1 MPNNLNFAVHLDTKE
16 FDKNIRE
23 AEALAKKFNITMSTA
38 LDFSKKLK
46 GLSTTPKQMAD
57 AYSKII
63 TAQAKANTEAAKAN
77 VLKEKANVERLKGVK
92 LQQQITNA
100 AKGTRGAL
108 SGINSELSVQSR
120 LLSNV
125 KTLFTTYVS
134 VFAVKNFLQELAQ
147 VRGEFELQQVALR
160 AIMQDAKA
168 ADKTFGQLKGL
179 AIESPFT
186 FSELASYAKML
197 SAYNIANDE
206 LFDTTKR
213 LADLSAGLGVDM
225 QRIILAYGQVRSAEF
240 LRGQE
245 VRQFSE
251 AGINLVGE
259 LAKQFSEL
267 EGRVVSAGETFDK
280 ISKRE
285 VPFAM
290 VKKVLDDLTSEG
302 GRFYDQQ
309 RIQAETTYGMLR
321 KLSDT
326 YMQMLNDIGQS
337 NDGVIKG
344 SIQVLLDLMKN
355 WRQVSAA
362 VMTVVNA
369 YIAYK
374 ATGILQHIY
383 NHVAALNRLV
393 RMQGAATVAQK
404 LLNNTI
410 KANPLGLLISL
421 ITGAVTALLAFT
433 NANEETAQS
442 VGELQQAVIDEGKEV
457 NRLVA
462 TINDHTTSEEKRKKA
477 FAELASLQ
485 PKIVE
490 GLNAENIET
499 AKLTENVK
507 KYNDEL
513 IRRNVLAKYE
523 DKLSDAAKTRTSA
536 ATDLGIKENEIR
548 KYLLN
553 LQAQLQSGRITVHR
567 KGYIDTKQEFLK
579 NYLRE
584 INNIISSTDSWYE
597 KIERVKKIT
606 GGLYGQYGFVGYGKI
621 SDLVTNYR
629 EAKKTLDDAQQSYED
644 AEKEVEEY
652 KKYFVQVF
660 DGVKDSG
667 EEVET
672 TIDRINKAIM
682 SLKGFD
688 PDLLKSVQ
696 ISKDITSVKDAIA
709 SLREKAKSYSDEL
722 KDMESSKE
730 GIIYTKEDIA
740 RVRQM
745 SELYTAIVNQIIE
758 PNKKQSSKGSKKNPI
773 LEQIKA
779 ELQTLEKARSLYEN
793 LRKTQSEDSALGEVE
808 KQFGIKVDDA
818 SFNAARQDILNR
830 LLALGD
836 DARDVAIKLS
846 IDIAK
851 DASDKLKQQL
861 DNAKT
866 EYDEYLKNFDF
877 YKSLRESGMSK
888 ERAIKLSF
896 GVDSNELKSSL
907 HNIQEYISKTF
918 NEDIRLFDDTK
929 PIIGQIQNI
938 KKVIGQEMQDIFG
951 SGNVDLLNR
960 PIVDTQELLK
970 KGWENVGDGIATLFS
985 SQYGILDKNGNEVEI
1000 LVTPI
1005 LPDGS
1010 VLSPAELENYVNN
1023 TLQGNDILSA
1033 DDKKIVISVGISTD
1047 GVAGDILHQ
1056 MQDVFYNID
1065 DYGLKTIPEKL
1076 QEYISDTFKLGGKSA
1091 PQLDFSIN
1099 ADPIK
1104 AQLTALGIEWESLTD
1119 KEKDAINAAI
1129 GYQQT
1134 AIKSAQDVQQALE
1147 EWGMEDFN
1155 IGEGGIYAIN
1165 KLLHDLSMQEK
1176 KAKKRADEIKI
1187 SNQLKYEEGKIT
1199 EDVYNENLAL
1209 IENLYDKELEYI
1221 KRNAQ
1226 ARLDGMAQSIADEF
1240 QSKSGY
1246 NKTLA
1251 SKGNALFSGNY
1262 KAALKALR
1270 DFQKNGF
1277 TDEQKQ
1283 RLRERGLDENV
1294 VAEATEKML
1303 KAAKN
1308 EELAAKFNEASSAA
1322 ATLSQAMTALGEEG
1336 LATAFSMM
1344 SNVAGI
1350 AENIISQNYMQAAA
1364 SAITMV
1370 TNIIAQNKAAN
1381 EAAAQSAWEYAE
1393 ALKELNRERLLESTE
1408 SIFGTND
1415 MARLKAYG
1423 KIMRDARES
1432 ANSALSEKITA
1443 SNFSGNLSAFS
1454 DYFGKNRFE
1463 NITSDMRSGWQK
1475 FWGSKKNQ
1483 VNLATSDIYD
1493 EFGNIDVD
1501 KLSAWYDAYS
1511 KGLSKKDKQFV
1522 EGLINDLQAYEEALE
1537 GMKDYISGI
1546 FDNLASD
1553 IADSMIES
1561 FKATGNAVADLEDV
1575 FDDLGETILK
1585 SLLQSMIMDK
1595 VLKEY
1600 EDEVFGLY
1608 EDFSKGGMSEEEFA
1622 SKAGNLLSEIEGAT
1636 MNLGD
1641 FWNKILEYIKESGL
1655 TSLTSE
1661 DATSLGGTIQG
1672 ITENTAELLGSYL
1685 NAIRQAVLK
1694 QYPQFIY
1701 ANNTL
1706 IGIWGEMEEFYPTCT
1721 EYLHNIEAHSADI
1734 SLTTKQILLAIQKIA
1749 TPAGDRIRIA

>member
-46 GLSTTPKQMAD
+46 GLGTTPKQMAD
-57 AYSKII
+57 AYSKMI
-63 TAQAKANTEAAKAN
+63 TAQAKANTEAAKGN

-100 AKGTRGAL
+100 AKGTRGVL
-108 SGINSELSVQSR
+108 NGINSDLSVQSR

-197 SAYNIANDE
+197 SAYNIDNDE

-337 NDGVIKG
+337 NDGVIKDG
-344 SIQVLLDLMKN
+344 IQLLLDLMKN
-355 WRQVSAA
+355 WDGVARVLK
-362 VMTVVNA
+362 TVVVT
-369 YIAYK
+369 YGTYK
-374 ATGILQHIY
+374 ALNIVNNIWQQ
-383 NHVAALNRLV
+383 NQALARLI
-393 RMQGAATVAQK
+393 RMQGAATTAQHA
-404 LLNNTI
+404 LNNAF
-410 KANPLGLLISL
+410 KAANRANIVIGVLSALAGVFALFNKDAKSTAEIISDLGQKVAELEEPIVKINTLIAKYEQLSS
-421 ITGAVTALLAFT
+421 IT
-433 NANEETAQS
+433 
-442 VGELQQAVIDEGKEV
+442 
-457 NRLVA
+457 NRD
-462 TINDHTTSEEKRKKA
+462 IREN
-477 FAELASLQ
+477 AELANTVQALSRALDGCVTSFDAQ
-485 PKIVE
+485 GRAIDI
-490 GLNAENIET
+490 NIRK
-499 AKLTENVK
+499 AKELR
-507 KYNDEL
+507 DEL
-513 IRRNVLAKYE
+513 IESTKILYQSDINDAKSKIE
-523 DKLSDAAKTRTSA
+523 
-536 ATDLGIKENEIR
+536 ENE
-548 KYLLN
+548 K
-553 LQAQLQSGRITVHR
+553 
-567 KGYIDTKQEFLK
+567 
-579 NYLRE
+579 E
-584 INNIISSTDSWYE
+584 INKQNIRISEFEKRLNRENLPNRKWYE
-597 KIERVKKIT
+597 EQLEKARAAVAKLRIEQEKLRQAIADSEAA
-606 GGLYGQYGFVGYGKI
+606 I
-621 SDLVTNYR
+621 SDLNRKSLGEEGLVEWQKKFNEIINNLNIPKDFIGRFLISDYKTSRSDAINR
-629 EAKKTLDDAQQSYED
+629 IKSELETATDELEIAKKLEIVDKDEIKRAED
-644 AEKEVEEY
+644 YLAI
-652 KKYFVQVF
+652 VQ
-660 DGVKDSG
+660 K
-667 EEVET
+667 
-672 TIDRINKAIM
+672 
-682 SLKGFD
+682 
-688 PDLLKSVQ
+688 
-696 ISKDITSVKDAIA
+696 IA
-709 SLREKAKSYSDEL
+709 SKFNISLDSNKNVKSPEKQA
-722 KDMESSKE
+722 
-730 GIIYTKEDIA
+730 
-740 RVRQM
+740 
-745 SELYTAIVNQIIE
+745 
-758 PNKKQSSKGSKKNPI
+758 

-793 LRKTQSEDSALGEVE
+793 LRKSQSEDEALAEVD
-808 KQFGIKVDDA
+808 KRFGVKVDDA

-836 DARDVAIKLS
+836 DAREVAIKLS

-877 YKSLRESGMSK
+877 YKSLRQSGMSK
-888 ERAIKLSF
+888 EQAIKLSF
-896 GVDSNELKSSL
+896 DVDSNELKSSL

-918 NEDIRLFDDTK
+918 NKDISLFDDTK
-929 PIIGQIQNI
+929 PIIGQIHDI
-938 KKVIGQEMQDIFG
+938 KKVIGREMQDIFG
-951 SGNVDLLNR
+951 SGNVGLLNR
-960 PIVDTQELLK
+960 PIIDTQELLK

-1010 VLSPAELENYVNN
+1010 VLSPAELEDYVHN

-1033 DDKKIVISVGISTD
+1033 DDKKIVISVGVSTD

-1056 MQDVFYNID
+1056 MQDVFYNIG
-1065 DYGLKTIPEKL
+1065 DYGLKSIPEKL
-1076 QEYISDTFKLGGKSA
+1076 QEYISDTFRLGGKSV

-1104 AQLTALGIEWESLTD
+1104 AQLKALGIEWDSLTD

-1155 IGEGGIYAIN
+1155 IGEGSIYAIN

-1176 KAKKRADEIKI
+1176 KAKKRADELRL
-1187 SNQLKYEEGKIT
+1187 SNQLKYEEGNIT
-1199 EDVYNENLAL
+1199 EEVYNENLAR

-1221 KRNAQ
+1221 KRNSQ

-1270 DFQKNGF
+1270 DFQKYGF

-1283 RLRERGLDENV
+1283 RLREHGLDENV

-1308 EELAAKFNEASSAA
+1308 EELASKFNETSSAA
-1322 ATLSQAMTALGEEG
+1322 ATLSQAMTALGNEG

-1344 SNVAGI
+1344 SDVAGI
-1350 AENIISQNYMQAAA
+1350 AGNIVSGNYMQAAG
-1364 SAITMV
+1364 SMISMI

-1393 ALKELNRERLLESTE
+1393 ALKELNRERLLESAE
-1408 SIFGTND
+1408 GIFGTND
-1415 MARLKAYG
+1415 MAQLKAYG

-1443 SNFSGNLSAFS
+1443 SNFSGDLFALSE
-1454 DYFGKNRFE
+1454 YFGKNRFE

-1475 FWGSKKNQ
+1475 FWGSSKNQ
-1483 VNLATSDIYD
+1483 ISLVKSDIYD

-1501 KLSAWYDAYS
+1501 KLSAWYDKYS
-1511 KGLSKKDKQFV
+1511 KGLSQKDKQFV

-1546 FDNLASD
+1546 FGDLASD

-1622 SKAGNLLSEIEGAT
+1622 NKASGLLSEIEGAT
-1636 MNLGD
+1636 ISLGD
-1641 FWNKILEYIKESGL
+1641 FWNKILEYVKDTGL
-1655 TSLTSE
+1655 TNLTDES
-1661 DATSLGGTIQG
+1661 ATSLGGTIQG

-1694 QYPQFIY
+1694 QYPQFVY

-1721 EYLHNIEAHSADI
+1721 EYLHNIEAHSANI
-1734 SLTTKQILLAIQKIA
+1734 LETTKEILGVLKGVVS
-1749 TPAGDRIRIA
+1749 PSGYKLRIE

>member
-46 GLSTTPKQMAD
+46 GFGKTPKQMAD
-57 AYSKII
+57 GYVKATI
-63 TAQAKANTEAAKAN
+63 AQAKLNIAIT
-77 VLKEKANVERLKGVK
+77 KERIEREKLNQEKLKGVK
-92 LQQQITNA
+92 LQQQIMNA
-100 AKGTRGAL
+100 AKGTRGVL
-108 SGINSELSVQSR
+108 NGINSDLSVQSR

-197 SAYNIANDE
+197 SAYNIPNDE

-344 SIQVLLDLMKN
+344 SIQVLLDLMKH
-355 WRQVSAA
+355 WKLIAA
-362 VMTVVNA
+362 TLATVIA
-369 YIAYK
+369 GYTAYK
-374 ATGILQHIY
+374 ATGVVQYIGRQID
-383 NHVAALNRLV
+383 VLNRLV
-393 RMQGAATVAQK
+393 RIQGKAITVQR

-410 KANPLGLLISL
+410 KSNPWGLALSVLASAI
-421 ITGAVTALLAFT
+421 TALMAFS
-433 NANEETAQS
+433 NANEETALS
-442 VGELQQAVIDEGKEV
+442 VGELQQAIIDEGQEV

-462 TINDHTTSEEKRKKA
+462 TINDHTTSEERRKKA

-513 IRRNVLAKYE
+513 IRRNVLARYQDKYSDALKNEE
-523 DKLSDAAKTRTSA
+523 DIATQLKDKEFEISNLLLGIQSKIHAEDGVKVYKNGKDALKEYATAVNDIIAGTDNWFEKLNKIKKLSKEYSVYGISQEDMRTASIEYTRLLSELESAKNKT
-536 ATDLGIKENEIR
+536 KEAN
-548 KYLLN
+548 K
-553 LQAQLQSGRITVHR
+553 V
-567 KGYIDTKQEFLK
+567 
-579 NYLRE
+579 
-584 INNIISSTDSWYE
+584 
-597 KIERVKKIT
+597 V
-606 GGLYGQYGFVGYGKI
+606 
-621 SDLVTNYR
+621 
-629 EAKKTLDDAQQSYED
+629 EA
-644 AEKEVEEY
+644 Y
-652 KKYFVQVF
+652 KKNMMQVF
-660 DGVKDSG
+660 DGATDSG
-667 EEVET
+667 EEFET
-672 TIDRINKAIM
+672 AIDRLNQAIM

-688 PDLLKSVQ
+688 PDLLKSAQ
-696 ISKDITSVKDAIA
+696 IGKDVTSVKDAID
-709 SLREKAKSYSDEL
+709 SLREKAKFYSDEL

-745 SELYTAIVNQIIE
+745 SELYTAIKNQILE
-758 PNKKQSSKGSKKNPI
+758 PNKVQSGKGKNPI

-793 LRKTQSEDSALGEVE
+793 LRKTQSEDEALAEVD
-808 KQFGIKVDDA
+808 KRFGVKVDDA

-877 YKSLRESGMSK
+877 YKSLRKSGMSK
-888 ERAIKLSF
+888 EQAIKLSF
-896 GVDSNELKSSL
+896 DVDSNELKSSL

-918 NEDIRLFDDTK
+918 NKDIRLFDDTK
-929 PIIGQIQNI
+929 PIIGQIHDI
-938 KKVIGQEMQDIFG
+938 KKVIGREMQDIFG
-951 SGNVDLLNR
+951 SGNVDILNR

-1010 VLSPAELENYVNN
+1010 VLSPAELEDYVHN

-1033 DDKKIVISVGISTD
+1033 DDKKIVISVGVSTD

-1056 MQDVFYNID
+1056 MQDVFYNIG
-1065 DYGLKTIPEKL
+1065 DYGLKSIPEKL
-1076 QEYISDTFKLGGKSA
+1076 QEYISDTFKLGGKSV

-1104 AQLTALGIEWESLTD
+1104 AQLKALGIEWDSLTD

-1176 KAKKRADEIKI
+1176 KAKKRADELRL
-1187 SNQLKYEEGKIT
+1187 SNQLKYEEGNIT
-1199 EDVYNENLAL
+1199 EEVYNENLAR

-1221 KRNAQ
+1221 KRNSQ

-1270 DFQKNGF
+1270 DFQKYGF

-1322 ATLSQAMTALGEEG
+1322 ATLSQAMTALGNEG

-1350 AENIISQNYMQAAA
+1350 AENIVSSNYMQAAG
-1364 SAITMV
+1364 SMISMI

-1393 ALKELNRERLLESTE
+1393 ALKELNRERLLESA
-1408 SIFGTND
+1408 SGIFGTND
-1415 MARLKAYG
+1415 MAQLKAYG

-1432 ANSALSEKITA
+1432 ANSALSEKITV
-1443 SNFSGNLSAFS
+1443 SNFGRDFS
-1454 DYFGKNRFE
+1454 MLGDYFGKNRFE

-1475 FWGSKKNQ
+1475 FWGSSKNQ
-1483 VNLATSDIYD
+1483 ISLVKSDIYD

-1511 KGLSKKDKQFV
+1511 KGLSQKDKQFV

-1546 FDNLASD
+1546 FGDLASD
-1553 IADSMIES
+1553 ITDSMLES
-1561 FKATGNAVADLEDV
+1561 FKATGSAIGDLEDA
-1575 FDDLGETILK
+1575 FNNLGETIFK
-1585 SLLQSMIMDK
+1585 SLFKSMLIDQ
-1595 VLKEY
+1595 VLKKY
-1600 EDEVFGLY
+1600 EDDILRIFTKYGSGE
-1608 EDFSKGGMSEEEFA
+1608 MSEEE
-1622 SKAGNLLSEIEGAT
+1622 LAT
-1636 MNLGD
+1636 TLGD
-1641 FWNKILEYIKESGL
+1641 IVGAMKKDVDSMGHVADVLLGIMEDQGLSFGDKEN
-1655 TSLTSE
+1655 
-1661 DATSLGGTIQG
+1661 ATSLGGTIQG

-1694 QYPQFIY
+1694 QYPQFVY

-1721 EYLHNIEAHSADI
+1721 EYLHNIEAHSANI
-1734 SLTTKQILLAIQKIA
+1734 LETTKEILGVLKGVVS
-1749 TPAGDRIRIA
+1749 PSGYKLRIE

>member
-46 GLSTTPKQMAD
+46 GLGTTPKQMAD
-57 AYSKII
+57 AYSKMI
-63 TAQAKANTEAAKAN
+63 TAQAKANTEAAKGN

-197 SAYNIANDE
+197 SAYNIDNDE

-344 SIQVLLDLMKN
+344 SIQLLLDLMKN
-355 WRQVSAA
+355 WDGVARILK
-362 VMTVVNA
+362 TVVVT
-369 YIAYK
+369 YGTYK
-374 ATGILQHIY
+374 ALNIVNNIWQQ
-383 NHVAALNRLV
+383 NQALARLI
-393 RMQGAATVAQK
+393 RMQGAATTAQHA
-404 LLNNTI
+404 LNNAF
-410 KANPLGLLISL
+410 KAANRANVVIGVLSALAGVFALFNKDAKSTVEIISDLGQKVAELEEPIVKINTLIAKYEQLSS
-421 ITGAVTALLAFT
+421 IT
-433 NANEETAQS
+433 
-442 VGELQQAVIDEGKEV
+442 
-457 NRLVA
+457 NRD
-462 TINDHTTSEEKRKKA
+462 IREN
-477 FAELASLQ
+477 AELANTVQALSRALDGCVTSFDAQGRAIDINIRKAKELRDELIESTKILYQSDINDAKSKIEENEKEINKQNIRISEFEKRLSRENLPNRKWHEEQLEKARAAVAKLRIEQEKLRQAIADSEAAISDLNRKSLGE
-485 PKIVE
+485 E
-490 GLNAENIET
+490 GLVEWQKKFNEIINNLNIPKDFIGRFLISDYKTSRSDAINRIKSELETATDELET
-499 AKLTENVK
+499 AKKLEIVDK
-507 KYNDEL
+507 DE
-513 IRRNVLAKYE
+513 IKRAEDYLA
-523 DKLSDAAKTRTSA
+523 
-536 ATDLGIKENEIR
+536 I
-548 KYLLN
+548 
-553 LQAQLQSGRITVHR
+553 
-567 KGYIDTKQEFLK
+567 
-579 NYLRE
+579 
-584 INNIISSTDSWYE
+584 
-597 KIERVKKIT
+597 
-606 GGLYGQYGFVGYGKI
+606 
-621 SDLVTNYR
+621 
-629 EAKKTLDDAQQSYED
+629 
-644 AEKEVEEY
+644 
-652 KKYFVQVF
+652 VQ
-660 DGVKDSG
+660 K
-667 EEVET
+667 
-672 TIDRINKAIM
+672 
-682 SLKGFD
+682 
-688 PDLLKSVQ
+688 
-696 ISKDITSVKDAIA
+696 IA
-709 SLREKAKSYSDEL
+709 SKFNISLDS
-722 KDMESSKE
+722 
-730 GIIYTKEDIA
+730 
-740 RVRQM
+740 
-745 SELYTAIVNQIIE
+745 
-758 PNKKQSSKGSKKNPI
+758 NKKVESPEKQA

-793 LRKTQSEDSALGEVE
+793 LRKTQSEDEAFAEVD
-808 KQFGIKVDDA
+808 KRFGVKVDDA

-877 YKSLRESGMSK
+877 YKSLRQSGMSK
-888 ERAIKLSF
+888 EQAIKLSF
-896 GVDSNELKSSL
+896 DVDSDSL
-907 HNIQEYISKTF
+907 
-918 NEDIRLFDDTK
+918 
-929 PIIGQIQNI
+929 P
-938 KKVIGQEMQDIFG
+938 
-951 SGNVDLLNR
+951 
-960 PIVDTQELLK
+960 
-970 KGWENVGDGIATLFS
+970 
-985 SQYGILDKNGNEVEI
+985 
-1000 LVTPI
+1000 
-1005 LPDGS
+1005 
-1010 VLSPAELENYVNN
+1010 
-1023 TLQGNDILSA
+1023 
-1033 DDKKIVISVGISTD
+1033 
-1047 GVAGDILHQ
+1047 
-1056 MQDVFYNID
+1056 
-1065 DYGLKTIPEKL
+1065 TIPEKL
-1076 QEYISDTFKLGGKSA
+1076 QEYISDTFKFGGKSV

-1104 AQLTALGIEWESLTD
+1104 AQLKALGIEWDSLTD

-1176 KAKKRADEIKI
+1176 KAKKRADELRL
-1187 SNQLKYEEGKIT
+1187 SNQLKYEEGNIT
-1199 EDVYNENLAL
+1199 EEVYNENLAR

-1221 KRNAQ
+1221 KRNSQ

-1270 DFQKNGF
+1270 DFQKYGF

-1308 EELAAKFNEASSAA
+1308 EELAAKFNEALSAA
-1322 ATLSQAMTALGEEG
+1322 ATLSQAMTALGNEG

-1350 AENIISQNYMQAAA
+1350 AGNIVSGNYMQAAG
-1364 SAITMV
+1364 SMISMI

-1393 ALKELNRERLLESTE
+1393 ALKELNRERLLESA
-1408 SIFGTND
+1408 SGIFGTND
-1415 MARLKAYG
+1415 MAQLKAYG

-1443 SNFSGNLSAFS
+1443 SNFGRDFS
-1454 DYFGKNRFE
+1454 MLGDYFGKNRFE
-1463 NITSDMRSGWQK
+1463 SITSDMRSGWQK
-1475 FWGSKKNQ
+1475 FWGSSKNQ
-1483 VNLATSDIYD
+1483 ISLVKSDIYD

-1511 KGLSKKDKQFV
+1511 KGLSQKDKQFV

-1546 FDNLASD
+1546 FGDLASD

-1600 EDEVFGLY
+1600 EDKVFGLY

-1622 SKAGNLLSEIEGAT
+1622 NKASGLLSEIEGAT

-1641 FWNKILEYIKESGL
+1641 FWNKILEYVKDTGL
-1655 TSLTSE
+1655 TNLTDE
-1661 DATSLGGTIQG
+1661 NATSLGGTIQG

-1694 QYPQFIY
+1694 QYPQFVY

-1721 EYLHNIEAHSADI
+1721 EYLHNIEAHSANI
-1734 SLTTKQILLAIQKIA
+1734 LETTKEILGVLKGVVS
-1749 TPAGDRIRIA
+1749 PSGYKLRIE

>member
-46 GLSTTPKQMAD
+46 GLGTTPKQMAD
-57 AYSKII
+57 AYSKMI
-63 TAQAKANTEAAKAN
+63 TAQAKANTEAAKGN

-355 WRQVSAA
+355 WRKVSAA

-383 NHVAALNRLV
+383 NHIAALKRLV
-393 RMQGAATVAQK
+393 RMKGAATVAQK

-410 KANPLGLLISL
+410 KANPLGLVISL

-433 NANEETAQS
+433 NANKETAQS
-442 VGELQQAVIDEGKEV
+442 VGELQQAVIDEGQEV

-462 TINDHTTSEEKRKKA
+462 TINDHTTSEERRKKA
-477 FAELASLQ
+477 FAELASIQ

-499 AKLTENVK
+499 EKLTENVK

-523 DKLSDAAKTRTSA
+523 DKLSDAAKTRTTA

-567 KGYIDTKQEFLK
+567 KGYVDTKQEFLK

-597 KIERVKKIT
+597 KIERVNKIT
-606 GGLYGQYGFVGYGKI
+606 GGLYGQYGFIGYGKI
-621 SDLVTNYR
+621 SDLATNYR
-629 EAKKTLDDAQQSYED
+629 EAKKTLDDTQQSYED

-696 ISKDITSVKDAIA
+696 ISKDITSVKDAID
-709 SLREKAKSYSDEL
+709 SLREKAKFYSDEL
-722 KDMESSKE
+722 KEMESSKE

-745 SELYTAIVNQIIE
+745 SELYNAIKNQILE
-758 PNKKQSSKGSKKNPI
+758 PNKVQSGKGKNPI

-793 LRKTQSEDSALGEVE
+793 LRKTQSEDEAFAEVD
-808 KQFGIKVDDA
+808 KRFGVKVDDA

-877 YKSLRESGMSK
+877 YKSLRQSGMSK
-888 ERAIKLSF
+888 EQAIKLSF
-896 GVDSNELKSSL
+896 DVDSDSL
-907 HNIQEYISKTF
+907 
-918 NEDIRLFDDTK
+918 
-929 PIIGQIQNI
+929 P
-938 KKVIGQEMQDIFG
+938 
-951 SGNVDLLNR
+951 
-960 PIVDTQELLK
+960 
-970 KGWENVGDGIATLFS
+970 
-985 SQYGILDKNGNEVEI
+985 
-1000 LVTPI
+1000 
-1005 LPDGS
+1005 
-1010 VLSPAELENYVNN
+1010 
-1023 TLQGNDILSA
+1023 
-1033 DDKKIVISVGISTD
+1033 
-1047 GVAGDILHQ
+1047 
-1056 MQDVFYNID
+1056 
-1065 DYGLKTIPEKL
+1065 TIPEKL
-1076 QEYISDTFKLGGKSA
+1076 QEYISDTFKFGGKSV

-1104 AQLTALGIEWESLTD
+1104 AQLKALGIEWDSLTD

-1176 KAKKRADEIKI
+1176 KAKKRADELRL
-1187 SNQLKYEEGKIT
+1187 SNQLKYEEGNIT
-1199 EDVYNENLAL
+1199 EEVYNENLAI

-1221 KRNAQ
+1221 KRNSQ

-1270 DFQKNGF
+1270 DFQKYGF

-1322 ATLSQAMTALGEEG
+1322 ATLSQAMTALGNEG

-1350 AENIISQNYMQAAA
+1350 AENIVSGNYMQAAG
-1364 SAITMV
+1364 SMISMI

-1381 EAAAQSAWEYAE
+1381 EAAAQSTWEYVE
-1393 ALKELNRERLLESTE
+1393 ALKELNRERLLESAE
-1408 SIFGTND
+1408 GIFGTND
-1415 MARLKAYG
+1415 MAQLKAYG

-1443 SNFSGNLSAFS
+1443 SNFGRDFS
-1454 DYFGKNRFE
+1454 MLGDYFGKNRFE
-1463 NITSDMRSGWQK
+1463 SITSDMRSGWQK
-1475 FWGSKKNQ
+1475 FWGSSKNQ
-1483 VNLATSDIYD
+1483 ISLVKSDIYD

-1511 KGLSKKDKQFV
+1511 KGLSQKDKQFV
-1522 EGLINDLQAYEEALE
+1522 EGLINDLQAYEEALQ

-1546 FDNLASD
+1546 FGDLASD

-1600 EDEVFGLY
+1600 EDKVFGLY

-1622 SKAGNLLSEIEGAT
+1622 NKASGLLSEIEGAT
-1636 MNLGD
+1636 ISLGD
-1641 FWNKILEYIKESGL
+1641 FWNKILEYVKDTGL
-1655 TSLTSE
+1655 TNLTDES
-1661 DATSLGGTIQG
+1661 ATSLGGTIQG

-1694 QYPQFIY
+1694 QYPQFVY

-1721 EYLHNIEAHSADI
+1721 EYLHNIEAHSANI
-1734 SLTTKQILLAIQKIA
+1734 LETTKEILGVLKGVVS
-1749 TPAGDRIRIA
+1749 PSGYKLRIE

>member
-46 GLSTTPKQMAD
+46 GLGTTPKQMAD
-57 AYSKII
+57 AYSKMI
-63 TAQAKANTEAAKAN
+63 TAQAKANTEAAKGN

-383 NHVAALNRLV
+383 NHIAALKRLV

-410 KANPLGLLISL
+410 KANPLGIVISL

-442 VGELQQAVIDEGKEV
+442 VGELQQAVIDEGQEV

-462 TINDHTTSEEKRKKA
+462 TINDHTTSEERRKKA

-499 AKLTENVK
+499 VKLTENVK

-523 DKLSDAAKTRTSA
+523 DKLSDAAKTRTTA

-567 KGYIDTKQEFLK
+567 KGYVDTKQEFLK

-597 KIERVKKIT
+597 KIERVNKIT
-606 GGLYGQYGFVGYGKI
+606 GGLYGQYGFIGYGKI
-621 SDLVTNYR
+621 SDLATNYR
-629 EAKKTLDDAQQSYED
+629 EAKKTLDDTQQSYED

-696 ISKDITSVKDAIA
+696 ISKDITSVKDAID
-709 SLREKAKSYSDEL
+709 SLREKAKFYSDEL
-722 KDMESSKE
+722 KEMESSKE

-745 SELYTAIVNQIIE
+745 SELYNAIKNQILE
-758 PNKKQSSKGSKKNPI
+758 PNKVQSGKGKNPI

-793 LRKTQSEDSALGEVE
+793 LRKTQSEDEAFAEVD
-808 KQFGIKVDDA
+808 KRFGVKVDDA

-877 YKSLRESGMSK
+877 YKSLRQSGMSK
-888 ERAIKLSF
+888 EQAIKLSF
-896 GVDSNELKSSL
+896 SVDVESL
-907 HNIQEYISKTF
+907 Q
-918 NEDIRLFDDTK
+918 
-929 PIIGQIQNI
+929 
-938 KKVIGQEMQDIFG
+938 
-951 SGNVDLLNR
+951 
-960 PIVDTQELLK
+960 
-970 KGWENVGDGIATLFS
+970 
-985 SQYGILDKNGNEVEI
+985 
-1000 LVTPI
+1000 
-1005 LPDGS
+1005 
-1010 VLSPAELENYVNN
+1010 
-1023 TLQGNDILSA
+1023 
-1033 DDKKIVISVGISTD
+1033 
-1047 GVAGDILHQ
+1047 
-1056 MQDVFYNID
+1056 
-1065 DYGLKTIPEKL
+1065 TIPEKL
-1076 QEYISDTFKLGGKSA
+1076 QEYINEIFMATNNRTA

-1104 AQLTALGIEWESLTD
+1104 AQLKALGIEWDSLTD

-1176 KAKKRADEIKI
+1176 KAKKRADELRL
-1187 SNQLKYEEGKIT
+1187 SNQLKYEEGNIT
-1199 EDVYNENLAL
+1199 EEVYNENLAQ
-1209 IENLYDKELEYI
+1209 IEYLYDKELEYI
-1221 KRNAQ
+1221 KRNSQ

-1251 SKGNALFSGNY
+1251 SKGNALFNGNY

-1270 DFQKNGF
+1270 DFQKYGF

-1308 EELAAKFNEASSAA
+1308 EELAAKFNEASAAA
-1322 ATLSQAMTALGEEG
+1322 ATLSQAMTALGNEG

-1344 SNVAGI
+1344 SDVAGI
-1350 AENIISQNYMQAAA
+1350 AGNIVSGNYMQAAG
-1364 SAITMV
+1364 SMISMI

-1393 ALKELNRERLLESTE
+1393 ALKELNRERLLESA
-1408 SIFGTND
+1408 SGIFGTND
-1415 MARLKAYG
+1415 MAQLKAYG

-1443 SNFSGNLSAFS
+1443 SNFSGDLFALSE
-1454 DYFGKNRFE
+1454 YFGKNRFE

-1475 FWGSKKNQ
+1475 FWGSSKNQ
-1483 VNLATSDIYD
+1483 ISLVKSDIYD

-1501 KLSAWYDAYS
+1501 KLSAWYDKYS
-1511 KGLSKKDKQFV
+1511 KGLSQKDKQFV

-1546 FDNLASD
+1546 FGDLASD

-1600 EDEVFGLY
+1600 EDKVFGLY

-1622 SKAGNLLSEIEGAT
+1622 NKASGLLSEIEGAT

-1641 FWNKILEYIKESGL
+1641 FWNKILEYVKDTGL
-1655 TSLTSE
+1655 TNLTDE
-1661 DATSLGGTIQG
+1661 NTTSLGGTIQG

-1694 QYPQFIY
+1694 QYPQFVY

-1721 EYLHNIEAHSADI
+1721 EYLHNIEAHSANI
-1734 SLTTKQILLAIQKIA
+1734 LETTKEILGVLKGVVS
-1749 TPAGDRIRIA
+1749 PSGYKLRIE

>member
-46 GLSTTPKQMAD
+46 GLGTTPKQMAD
-57 AYSKII
+57 AYSKMI
-63 TAQAKANTEAAKAN
+63 TAQAKANTEAAKGN

-100 AKGTRGAL
+100 AKGTRGVL
-108 SGINSELSVQSR
+108 NGINSDLSVQSR

-197 SAYNIANDE
+197 SAYNIDNDE

-337 NDGVIKG
+337 NDGVIKDG
-344 SIQVLLDLMKN
+344 IQLLLDLMKN
-355 WRQVSAA
+355 WDGVARVLK
-362 VMTVVNA
+362 TVVVT
-369 YIAYK
+369 YGTYK
-374 ATGILQHIY
+374 ALNIVNNIWQQ
-383 NHVAALNRLV
+383 NQALARLI
-393 RMQGAATVAQK
+393 RMQGAATTAQHA
-404 LLNNTI
+404 LNNAF
-410 KANPLGLLISL
+410 KAANRANIVIGVLSALAGVFALFNKDAKSTAEIISDLGQKVAELEEPIVKINTLIAKYEQLSS
-421 ITGAVTALLAFT
+421 IT
-433 NANEETAQS
+433 
-442 VGELQQAVIDEGKEV
+442 
-457 NRLVA
+457 NRD
-462 TINDHTTSEEKRKKA
+462 IREN
-477 FAELASLQ
+477 AELANTVQALSRALDGCVTSFDAQGRAIDINIRKAKELRDELIESTKILYQSDINDAKSKIEENEKEINKQNIRISEFEKRLNRENLPNRKWYEEQLEKARAAVAKLRIEQEKLRQAIADSEAAISDLNRKSLGE
-485 PKIVE
+485 E
-490 GLNAENIET
+490 GLVEWQKKFNEIINNLNIPKDFIGRFLISDYKTSRSDAINRIKSELETATDELET
-499 AKLTENVK
+499 AKKLEIVDK
-507 KYNDEL
+507 DE
-513 IRRNVLAKYE
+513 IKRAEDYLA
-523 DKLSDAAKTRTSA
+523 
-536 ATDLGIKENEIR
+536 I
-548 KYLLN
+548 
-553 LQAQLQSGRITVHR
+553 
-567 KGYIDTKQEFLK
+567 
-579 NYLRE
+579 
-584 INNIISSTDSWYE
+584 
-597 KIERVKKIT
+597 
-606 GGLYGQYGFVGYGKI
+606 
-621 SDLVTNYR
+621 
-629 EAKKTLDDAQQSYED
+629 
-644 AEKEVEEY
+644 
-652 KKYFVQVF
+652 VQ
-660 DGVKDSG
+660 K
-667 EEVET
+667 
-672 TIDRINKAIM
+672 
-682 SLKGFD
+682 
-688 PDLLKSVQ
+688 
-696 ISKDITSVKDAIA
+696 IA
-709 SLREKAKSYSDEL
+709 SKFNISLDS
-722 KDMESSKE
+722 
-730 GIIYTKEDIA
+730 
-740 RVRQM
+740 
-745 SELYTAIVNQIIE
+745 
-758 PNKKQSSKGSKKNPI
+758 NKKVESPEKQA

-793 LRKTQSEDSALGEVE
+793 LRKTQSEDEAFAEVD
-808 KQFGIKVDDA
+808 KRFGVKVDDA

-877 YKSLRESGMSK
+877 YKSLRQSGMSK
-888 ERAIKLSF
+888 EQAIKLSF
-896 GVDSNELKSSL
+896 DVDSDSL
-907 HNIQEYISKTF
+907 
-918 NEDIRLFDDTK
+918 
-929 PIIGQIQNI
+929 P
-938 KKVIGQEMQDIFG
+938 
-951 SGNVDLLNR
+951 
-960 PIVDTQELLK
+960 
-970 KGWENVGDGIATLFS
+970 
-985 SQYGILDKNGNEVEI
+985 
-1000 LVTPI
+1000 
-1005 LPDGS
+1005 
-1010 VLSPAELENYVNN
+1010 
-1023 TLQGNDILSA
+1023 
-1033 DDKKIVISVGISTD
+1033 
-1047 GVAGDILHQ
+1047 
-1056 MQDVFYNID
+1056 
-1065 DYGLKTIPEKL
+1065 TIPEKL
-1076 QEYISDTFKLGGKSA
+1076 QEYISDTFKFGGKSV

-1104 AQLTALGIEWESLTD
+1104 AQLKALDIEWDSLTD

-1134 AIKSAQDVQQALE
+1134 AIKSVQDVQQALE

-1176 KAKKRADEIKI
+1176 KAKKKADELRL
-1187 SNQLKYEEGKIT
+1187 SNQLKYEEGNIT
-1199 EDVYNENLAL
+1199 EEVYNENLAR

-1221 KRNAQ
+1221 KRNSQ

-1270 DFQKNGF
+1270 DFQKYGF

-1283 RLRERGLDENV
+1283 RLREHGLDENV

-1322 ATLSQAMTALGEEG
+1322 ATLSQAMTALGNEG

-1350 AENIISQNYMQAAA
+1350 AENIVSGNYMQAAG
-1364 SAITMV
+1364 SMISMI

-1381 EAAAQSAWEYAE
+1381 EAAAQSSWEYAE
-1393 ALKELNRERLLESTE
+1393 ALKELNRERLLESAE
-1408 SIFGTND
+1408 GIFGTND
-1415 MARLKAYG
+1415 MAQLKAYG

-1443 SNFSGNLSAFS
+1443 SNFSGDLFALP

-1475 FWGSKKNQ
+1475 FWGSSKNQ
-1483 VNLATSDIYD
+1483 ISLVKSDIYD

-1511 KGLSKKDKQFV
+1511 KGLSQKDKQFV
-1522 EGLINDLQAYEEALE
+1522 EGLINDLQAYEEALQ

-1546 FDNLASD
+1546 FGDLASD

-1622 SKAGNLLSEIEGAT
+1622 NKASGLLSEIEGAT
-1636 MNLGD
+1636 MSLGD
-1641 FWNKILEYIKESGL
+1641 FWNKILEYVKDTGL
-1655 TSLTSE
+1655 TNLTDE
-1661 DATSLGGTIQG
+1661 NATSLGGTIQG

-1694 QYPQFIY
+1694 QYPQFVY

-1721 EYLHNIEAHSADI
+1721 EYLHNIEAHSANI
-1734 SLTTKQILLAIQKIA
+1734 LETTKEILGVLKGVVS
-1749 TPAGDRIRIA
+1749 PSGYKLRIE

>member
-46 GLSTTPKQMAD
+46 GLGTTPKQMAD
-57 AYSKII
+57 AYSKMI
-63 TAQAKANTEAAKAN
+63 TAQAKANTEAAKGN

-344 SIQVLLDLMKN
+344 SIQLLLDLMKN
-355 WRQVSAA
+355 WDGVARVLK
-362 VMTVVNA
+362 TVVVT
-369 YIAYK
+369 YGTYK
-374 ATGILQHIY
+374 ALNIVNNIWQQ
-383 NHVAALNRLV
+383 NQALARLI
-393 RMQGAATVAQK
+393 RMQGAATTAQHA
-404 LLNNTI
+404 LNNAF
-410 KANPLGLLISL
+410 KAANRANIVIGVLSALAGVFALFNKDAKSTVEIISDLGQKVAELEEPIVKINTLIAKYEQLSS
-421 ITGAVTALLAFT
+421 IT
-433 NANEETAQS
+433 
-442 VGELQQAVIDEGKEV
+442 
-457 NRLVA
+457 NRD
-462 TINDHTTSEEKRKKA
+462 IREN
-477 FAELASLQ
+477 AELANTVQALSRALDGCVTSFDAQGRAIDINIRKAKELRDELIESTKILYQSDINDAKSKIEENEKEINKQNIRISEFEKRLSRENLTNRKWHEEQLEKARAAVAKLRIEQEKLRQAIADSEAAISDLNRKSLGE
-485 PKIVE
+485 E
-490 GLNAENIET
+490 GLVEWQKKFNEIINNLNIPKDFIGRFLISDYKTSRSDAINRIKSELETATDELET
-499 AKLTENVK
+499 AKKLEIVDK
-507 KYNDEL
+507 DE
-513 IRRNVLAKYE
+513 IKRAEDYLA
-523 DKLSDAAKTRTSA
+523 
-536 ATDLGIKENEIR
+536 I
-548 KYLLN
+548 
-553 LQAQLQSGRITVHR
+553 
-567 KGYIDTKQEFLK
+567 
-579 NYLRE
+579 
-584 INNIISSTDSWYE
+584 
-597 KIERVKKIT
+597 
-606 GGLYGQYGFVGYGKI
+606 
-621 SDLVTNYR
+621 
-629 EAKKTLDDAQQSYED
+629 
-644 AEKEVEEY
+644 
-652 KKYFVQVF
+652 VQ
-660 DGVKDSG
+660 K
-667 EEVET
+667 
-672 TIDRINKAIM
+672 
-682 SLKGFD
+682 
-688 PDLLKSVQ
+688 
-696 ISKDITSVKDAIA
+696 IA
-709 SLREKAKSYSDEL
+709 SKFNISLDS
-722 KDMESSKE
+722 
-730 GIIYTKEDIA
+730 
-740 RVRQM
+740 
-745 SELYTAIVNQIIE
+745 
-758 PNKKQSSKGSKKNPI
+758 NKKVESPEKQA

-793 LRKTQSEDSALGEVE
+793 LRKTQSEDEAFAEVD
-808 KQFGIKVDDA
+808 KRFGVKVDDA

-877 YKSLRESGMSK
+877 YKSLRQSGMSK
-888 ERAIKLSF
+888 EQAIKLSF
-896 GVDSNELKSSL
+896 DVDSDSL
-907 HNIQEYISKTF
+907 
-918 NEDIRLFDDTK
+918 
-929 PIIGQIQNI
+929 P
-938 KKVIGQEMQDIFG
+938 
-951 SGNVDLLNR
+951 
-960 PIVDTQELLK
+960 
-970 KGWENVGDGIATLFS
+970 
-985 SQYGILDKNGNEVEI
+985 
-1000 LVTPI
+1000 
-1005 LPDGS
+1005 
-1010 VLSPAELENYVNN
+1010 
-1023 TLQGNDILSA
+1023 
-1033 DDKKIVISVGISTD
+1033 
-1047 GVAGDILHQ
+1047 
-1056 MQDVFYNID
+1056 
-1065 DYGLKTIPEKL
+1065 TIPEKL
-1076 QEYISDTFKLGGKSA
+1076 QEYISDTFKFGGKSV

-1104 AQLTALGIEWESLTD
+1104 AQLKALDIEWDSLTD

-1134 AIKSAQDVQQALE
+1134 AIKSVQDVQQALE

-1176 KAKKRADEIKI
+1176 KAKKKADELRL
-1187 SNQLKYEEGKIT
+1187 SNQLKYEEGNIT
-1199 EDVYNENLAL
+1199 EEVYNENLAQ
-1209 IENLYDKELEYI
+1209 IEYLYDKELEYI
-1221 KRNAQ
+1221 KRNSQ

-1270 DFQKNGF
+1270 DFQKYGF

-1283 RLRERGLDENV
+1283 RLREHGLDENV

-1322 ATLSQAMTALGEEG
+1322 ATLSQAMTALGNEG

-1350 AENIISQNYMQAAA
+1350 AENIVSGNYMQAAG
-1364 SAITMV
+1364 SMISMI

-1381 EAAAQSAWEYAE
+1381 EAAAQSSWEYAE
-1393 ALKELNRERLLESTE
+1393 ALKELNRERLLESAE
-1408 SIFGTND
+1408 GIFGTND
-1415 MARLKAYG
+1415 MAQLKAYG

-1443 SNFSGNLSAFS
+1443 SNFSGDLFALP

-1475 FWGSKKNQ
+1475 FWGSSKNQ
-1483 VNLATSDIYD
+1483 ISLVKSDIYD

-1511 KGLSKKDKQFV
+1511 KGLSQKDKQFV
-1522 EGLINDLQAYEEALE
+1522 EGLINDLQAYEEALQ

-1546 FDNLASD
+1546 FGDLASD

-1622 SKAGNLLSEIEGAT
+1622 NKASGLLSEIEGAT
-1636 MNLGD
+1636 MSLGD
-1641 FWNKILEYIKESGL
+1641 FWNKILEYVKDTGL
-1655 TSLTSE
+1655 TNLTDE
-1661 DATSLGGTIQG
+1661 NATSLGGTIQG

-1694 QYPQFIY
+1694 QYPQFVY

-1721 EYLHNIEAHSADI
+1721 EYLHNIEAHSANI
-1734 SLTTKQILLAIQKIA
+1734 LETTKEILGVLKGVVS
-1749 TPAGDRIRIA
+1749 PSGYKLRIE

>member
-46 GLSTTPKQMAD
+46 GLGTTPKQMAD
-57 AYSKII
+57 AYSKMI
-63 TAQAKANTEAAKAN
+63 TAQAKANTEAAKGN

-197 SAYNIANDE
+197 SAYNIDNDE

-344 SIQVLLDLMKN
+344 SIQLLLDLMKN
-355 WRQVSAA
+355 WDGVARILK
-362 VMTVVNA
+362 TVVVT
-369 YIAYK
+369 YGTYK
-374 ATGILQHIY
+374 ALNIVNNIWQQ
-383 NHVAALNRLV
+383 NQALARLI
-393 RMQGAATVAQK
+393 RMQGAATTAQHA
-404 LLNNTI
+404 LNNAF
-410 KANPLGLLISL
+410 KAANRANVVIGVLSALAGVFALFNKDAKSTVEIISDLGQKVAELEEPIVKINTLIAKYEQLSS
-421 ITGAVTALLAFT
+421 IT
-433 NANEETAQS
+433 
-442 VGELQQAVIDEGKEV
+442 
-457 NRLVA
+457 NRD
-462 TINDHTTSEEKRKKA
+462 IREN
-477 FAELASLQ
+477 AELANTVQALSRALDGCVTSFDAQGRAIDINIRKAKELRDELIESTKILYQSDINDAKSKIEENEKEINKQNIRISEFEKRLSRENLPNRKWHEEQLEKARAAVAKLRIEQEKLRQAIADSEAAISDLNRKSLGE
-485 PKIVE
+485 E
-490 GLNAENIET
+490 GLVEWQKKFNEIINNLNIPKDFIGRFLISDYKTSRSDAINRIKSELETATDELET
-499 AKLTENVK
+499 AKKLEIVDK
-507 KYNDEL
+507 DE
-513 IRRNVLAKYE
+513 IKRAEDYLA
-523 DKLSDAAKTRTSA
+523 
-536 ATDLGIKENEIR
+536 I
-548 KYLLN
+548 
-553 LQAQLQSGRITVHR
+553 
-567 KGYIDTKQEFLK
+567 
-579 NYLRE
+579 
-584 INNIISSTDSWYE
+584 
-597 KIERVKKIT
+597 
-606 GGLYGQYGFVGYGKI
+606 
-621 SDLVTNYR
+621 
-629 EAKKTLDDAQQSYED
+629 
-644 AEKEVEEY
+644 
-652 KKYFVQVF
+652 VQ
-660 DGVKDSG
+660 K
-667 EEVET
+667 
-672 TIDRINKAIM
+672 
-682 SLKGFD
+682 
-688 PDLLKSVQ
+688 
-696 ISKDITSVKDAIA
+696 IA
-709 SLREKAKSYSDEL
+709 SKFNISLDS
-722 KDMESSKE
+722 
-730 GIIYTKEDIA
+730 
-740 RVRQM
+740 
-745 SELYTAIVNQIIE
+745 
-758 PNKKQSSKGSKKNPI
+758 NKKVESPEKQA

-793 LRKTQSEDSALGEVE
+793 LRKTQSEDEAFAEVD
-808 KQFGIKVDDA
+808 KRFGVKVDDA

-877 YKSLRESGMSK
+877 YKSLRQSGMSK
-888 ERAIKLSF
+888 EQAIKLSF
-896 GVDSNELKSSL
+896 DVDSDSL
-907 HNIQEYISKTF
+907 
-918 NEDIRLFDDTK
+918 
-929 PIIGQIQNI
+929 P
-938 KKVIGQEMQDIFG
+938 
-951 SGNVDLLNR
+951 
-960 PIVDTQELLK
+960 
-970 KGWENVGDGIATLFS
+970 
-985 SQYGILDKNGNEVEI
+985 
-1000 LVTPI
+1000 
-1005 LPDGS
+1005 
-1010 VLSPAELENYVNN
+1010 
-1023 TLQGNDILSA
+1023 
-1033 DDKKIVISVGISTD
+1033 
-1047 GVAGDILHQ
+1047 
-1056 MQDVFYNID
+1056 
-1065 DYGLKTIPEKL
+1065 TIPEKL
-1076 QEYISDTFKLGGKSA
+1076 QEYISDTFKFGGKSV

-1104 AQLTALGIEWESLTD
+1104 AQLKALGIEWDSLTD

-1176 KAKKRADEIKI
+1176 KAKKRADELRL
-1187 SNQLKYEEGKIT
+1187 SNQLKYEEGNIT
-1199 EDVYNENLAL
+1199 EEVYNENLAR

-1221 KRNAQ
+1221 KRNSQ

-1270 DFQKNGF
+1270 DFQKYGF

-1322 ATLSQAMTALGEEG
+1322 ATLSQAMTALGNEG

-1350 AENIISQNYMQAAA
+1350 AGNIVSGNYMQAAG
-1364 SAITMV
+1364 SMISMI

-1393 ALKELNRERLLESTE
+1393 ALKELNRERLLESA
-1408 SIFGTND
+1408 SGIFGTND
-1415 MARLKAYG
+1415 MAQLKAYG

-1443 SNFSGNLSAFS
+1443 SNFGRDFS
-1454 DYFGKNRFE
+1454 MLGDYFGKNRFE
-1463 NITSDMRSGWQK
+1463 SITSDMRSGWQK
-1475 FWGSKKNQ
+1475 FWGSSKNQ
-1483 VNLATSDIYD
+1483 ISLVKSDIYD

-1511 KGLSKKDKQFV
+1511 KGLSQKDKQFV

-1546 FDNLASD
+1546 FGDLASD

-1600 EDEVFGLY
+1600 EDKVFGLY

-1622 SKAGNLLSEIEGAT
+1622 NKASGLLSEIEGAT

-1641 FWNKILEYIKESGL
+1641 FWNKILEYVKDTGL
-1655 TSLTSE
+1655 TNLTDE
-1661 DATSLGGTIQG
+1661 NATSLGGTIQG

-1694 QYPQFIY
+1694 QYPQFVY

-1721 EYLHNIEAHSADI
+1721 EYLHNIEAHSANI
-1734 SLTTKQILLAIQKIA
+1734 LETTKEILGVLKGVVS
-1749 TPAGDRIRIA
+1749 PSGYKLRIE

>member
-23 AEALAKKFNITMSTA
+23 AEALAKRFNITMSTA

-46 GLSTTPKQMAD
+46 GWGTMSKQMAD
-57 AYSKII
+57 AYSKMI
-63 TAQAKANTEAAKAN
+63 TAQAKANAEAAKEN

-168 ADKTFGQLKGL
+168 ADKTFEQLKGL

-225 QRIILAYGQVRSAEF
+225 QRIILAYGQVRSAAF

-267 EGRVVSAGETFDK
+267 EGRVVSASETFDK

-337 NDGVIKG
+337 NDGVIKD

-374 ATGILQHIY
+374 ATGILQHVY
-383 NHVAALNRLV
+383 NHIAALNRLV

-404 LLNNTI
+404 LLNKTI
-410 KANPLGLLISL
+410 KANPLGLVISL

-433 NANEETAQS
+433 NANKETAQS
-442 VGELQQAVIDEGKEV
+442 VGELQQAVIDEGQEV
-457 NRLVA
+457 NHLVA
-462 TINDHTTSEEKRKKA
+462 TINDHTASEEKRKKA

-490 GLNAENIET
+490 GLNDENIET

-523 DKLSDAAKTRTSA
+523 DKLSEKIGAANTA
-536 ATDLGIKENEIR
+536 GVNLGVQENDIR
-548 KYLLN
+548 KFLLSIQSK
-553 LQAQLQSGRITVHR
+553 LQGGELKVFKTL
-567 KGYIDTKQEFLK
+567 ENLK
-579 NYLRE
+579 NITLDEAGLDDFRDQ
-584 INNIISSTDSWYE
+584 INNIIAGTGSWYE
-597 KIERVKKIT
+597 KLVQVNDLIGRSPNKYTFNGAFDVQTLVNGYDRLKKTFDKANQAVKAARDEVEDYKKSFVQIFDGATDSDEGLVEWQKKFNEIINNLNIPKDIIGRFLIQDNKTSRSDAINKIKEELKT
-606 GGLYGQYGFVGYGKI
+606 ATDELAV
-621 SDLVTNYR
+621 
-629 EAKKTLDDAQQSYED
+629 AKKLEIVDKDEVKRAED
-644 AEKEVEEY
+644 YLAI
-652 KKYFVQVF
+652 VQ
-660 DGVKDSG
+660 K
-667 EEVET
+667 
-672 TIDRINKAIM
+672 
-682 SLKGFD
+682 
-688 PDLLKSVQ
+688 
-696 ISKDITSVKDAIA
+696 IA
-709 SLREKAKSYSDEL
+709 STFNISLDS
-722 KDMESSKE
+722 
-730 GIIYTKEDIA
+730 
-740 RVRQM
+740 
-745 SELYTAIVNQIIE
+745 
-758 PNKKQSSKGSKKNPI
+758 NKKGSKKNPI

-793 LRKTQSEDSALGEVE
+793 LRKTQSEDSALGEVK

-877 YKSLRESGMSK
+877 YKSLHQSGMSK
-888 ERAIKLSF
+888 EQAIKLSF
-896 GVDSNELKSSL
+896 DIDSNDLKSSL

-918 NEDIRLFDDTK
+918 NKDIRLFDDTK
-929 PIIGQIQNI
+929 PIIGQIHDI
-938 KKVIGQEMQDIFG
+938 KKVIGREMQDIFG

-960 PIVDTQELLK
+960 PIIDAQKLLK

-985 SQYGILDKNGNEVEI
+985 SQYGILDKNANEVEI

-1010 VLSPAELENYVNN
+1010 VLSPAELEDYVHN

-1033 DDKKIVISVGISTD
+1033 DDKKIVISVGVSTG

-1056 MQDVFYNID
+1056 MQDVFYNIG
-1065 DYGLKTIPEKL
+1065 DYGLKSIPEKL

-1176 KAKKRADEIKI
+1176 KAKKSADELRL
-1187 SNQLKYEEGKIT
+1187 SNQLKYEEGNIT
-1199 EDVYNENLAL
+1199 EEVYNENLAR
-1209 IENLYDKELEYI
+1209 IEYLYDKELEYI
-1221 KRNAQ
+1221 KRNSQ

-1262 KAALKALR
+1262 KEALNALR

-1283 RLRERGLDENV
+1283 RLQERGLDENV

-1303 KAAKN
+1303 KATKN
-1308 EELAAKFNEASSAA
+1308 EELAAKFNETSSAA
-1322 ATLSQAMTALGEEG
+1322 ATMSQAMTALGNDG

-1344 SNVAGI
+1344 SDVAGI
-1350 AENIISQNYMQAAA
+1350 AGNIASGNYMQAAA

-1408 SIFGTND
+1408 GIFGTND
-1415 MARLKAYG
+1415 MAQLKAYG

-1432 ANSALSEKITA
+1432 ANSALSEKKTVYD
-1443 SNFSGNLSAFS
+1443 FSGNTI
-1454 DYFGKNRFE
+1454 DVNRFE
-1463 NITSDMRSGWQK
+1463 NITSDLRSGWQK
-1475 FWGSKKNQ
+1475 FWGSSKNQ

-1511 KGLSKKDKQFV
+1511 EGLSKKDKRFV

-1553 IADSMIES
+1553 ITDSMIES

-1585 SLLQSMIMDK
+1585 SLLQSIIMDK
-1595 VLKEY
+1595 VLNEY
-1600 EDEVFGLY
+1600 EDKVFGLY

-1622 SKAGNLLSEIEGAT
+1622 NKASGLLSEIEGAT

-1641 FWNKILEYIKESGL
+1641 FWNKILEYVKDTGL
-1655 TSLTSE
+1655 TNLTDE
-1661 DATSLGGTIQG
+1661 NATSLGGTIQG

-1721 EYLHNIEAHSADI
+1721 EYLHNIEAHSANI
-1734 SLTTKQILLAIQKIA
+1734 LETTKEILGVLKGVVS
-1749 TPAGDRIRIA
+1749 PSGYKLRIE